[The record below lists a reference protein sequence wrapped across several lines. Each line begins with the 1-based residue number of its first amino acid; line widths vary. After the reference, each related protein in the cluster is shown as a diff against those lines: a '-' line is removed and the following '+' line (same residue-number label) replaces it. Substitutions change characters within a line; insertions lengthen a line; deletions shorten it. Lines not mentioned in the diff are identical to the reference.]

1 MQKASFQQS
10 KTMKY
15 LKKTYHSRGFLL
27 LAFTFMSLFSCN
39 LALGIKVKNVKELK
53 VALAAVK
60 PGGKIILAN
69 GIWKDAEILLN
80 AKGTQKAPIE
90 ITAEVKGKVFI
101 EGLSN
106 LRISGE
112 YLIVSGLVF
121 RNGYTPTGDV
131 IAFREKQGFY
141 GNHCRLTECVIDN
154 FNNPER
160 FETELWISLYG
171 KNNRVDHCYFVD
183 KRSQGVTMAVRL
195 EDRAG
200 QENNHKIDHNYFGYR
215 ENLGSNGG
223 ETLRIG
229 TSPNSLS
236 TSGTL
241 VEANFFEHCDG
252 EHEIIS
258 NKSCGNVFR
267 NNTFWECAGTLTY
280 RHGNDNLAE
289 GNFFFGNG
297 KDNTGGIRI
306 INERNKAIN
315 NYFYKLAGYRFRG
328 ALVVMNGVP
337 NSTINRYHQVKGG
350 VFSNNTF
357 IDCDYVQLCAGSD
370 KERTAV
376 PIDTKIE
383 NNVFYHS
390 TAKEIFTA
398 YDDISGITF
407 AYNYLNAGMK
417 PIVGQGI
424 ESVEMK
430 LITNPNGLVVVES
443 SGIHNAGCTI
453 TKPVATAENTGVNW
467 YPRKP
472 VELRFGTGKQIEV
485 ETGENTL
492 ADAVS
497 KSKPGDVF
505 ILKTGVY
512 PNTKNI
518 FIQNAVTIKAGLGAK
533 PVLLTE
539 KNSMFTIENEGA
551 LKLSGLEISGKKS
564 PDMAGNSI
572 VTTSKYSMNRNYKLI
587 VENCIV
593 KDLDVN
599 YAFDFLKIYK
609 STMADSI
616 VIRNCQFK
624 NITGHV
630 LELNKEYED
639 LGIYNAEYIIVENS
653 TFTDVQNS
661 VLTVYRGGTDESTF
675 GPNVQVSDCSM
686 TNCGKGKRN
695 LGLNV
700 IYFHGVQLAKI
711 NDLKLNESG
720 DFRLFLTN
728 GEPVTK
734 IDQLNIFPEAE
745 IVSNNKS
752 YELTNLTHNPETK

>member
-1 MQKASFQQS
+1 MMKHIKKPYNSRSFI
-10 KTMKY
+10 
-15 LKKTYHSRGFLL
+15 LL
-27 LAFTFMSLFSCN
+27 TFALLSMISCDTVQ
-39 LALGIKVKNVKELK
+39 GVKVKNVKELNE
-53 VALAAVK
+53 AMATVK

-80 AKGTQKAPIE
+80 AKGTENAPIE

-121 RNGYTPTGDV
+121 RNGYTPTNEA
-131 IAFREKQGFY
+131 ISFREKAGVY

-160 FETELWISLYG
+160 FETELWVALYG
-171 KNNRVDHCYFVD
+171 KNNRVDHCYLVD
-183 KRSQGVTMAVRL
+183 KRSQGVTLAVRL
-195 EDRAG
+195 VDEACR
-200 QENNHKIDHNYFGYR
+200 ENHHEIDHNYFGFR
-215 ENLGSNGG
+215 QNLGSNGG
-223 ETLRIG
+223 ETLRLG
-229 TSPNSLS
+229 TSPYSLS
-236 TSGTL
+236 TSATL
-241 VEANFFEHCDG
+241 VEANYFERCDG

-280 RHGNDNLAE
+280 RHGHDNLAE

-315 NYFYKLAGYRFRG
+315 NYFYKLTGYRFRG
-328 ALVVMNGVP
+328 AMVVMNGVP
-337 NSTINRYHQVKGG
+337 NSSINRYNQVVGG

-376 PIDTKIE
+376 PVDTKIE
-383 NNVFYHS
+383 NNIFYHS
-390 TAKEIFTA
+390 TAKGIFTA
-398 YDDISGITF
+398 YDDISGISF
-407 AYNYLNAGMK
+407 KNNYLNEGVK
-417 PIVGQGI
+417 PITDKGI
-424 ESVEMK
+424 DIVEMQ
-430 LITNPNGLVVVES
+430 LYTNANGLELVKS
-443 SGIHNAGCTI
+443 PGIQNAGCNMQ
-453 TKPVATAENTGVNW
+453 KPVATAENTGVRW
-467 YPRKP
+467 YPHKSG
-472 VELRFGTGKQIEV
+472 ELKFGTGKLIEV
-485 ETGENTL
+485 EPGENTL
-492 ADAVS
+492 AEAAS
-497 KSKPGDVF
+497 KSKPGD
-505 ILKTGVY
+505 ILLLKTGEY

-518 FIQNAVTIKAGLGAK
+518 FIRHALTIKAAASAK

-539 KNSMFTIENEGA
+539 KNSMFSIENEGA
-551 LKLSGLEISGKKS
+551 LKLSGLEISGKTS

-572 VTTSKYSMNRNYKLI
+572 ITTSKYSMNRNYKLI
-587 VENCIV
+587 VENCSV

-609 STMADSI
+609 NTMADSI
-616 VIRNCQFK
+616 LIRNCQFK
-624 NITGHV
+624 NITGNV

-639 LGIYNAEYIIVENS
+639 LGIYNAEYIILENS
-653 TFTDVQNS
+653 EFTDVQNS

-675 GPNVQVSDCSM
+675 GPKVKVSECSM

-695 LGLNV
+695 PGQNV
-700 IYFHGVQLAKI
+700 IYLHGVQLAQI
-711 NDLKLNESG
+711 NDLKLNYCA

-728 GEPVTK
+728 GEPVTQ
-734 IDQLNIFPEAE
+734 INNLNIFPEGN

-752 YELTNLTHNPETK
+752 YELTNLTHKAED

>member
-1 MQKASFQQS
+1 MIQIQ
-10 KTMKY
+10 
-15 LKKTYHSRGFLL
+15 RFLL
-27 LAFTFMSLFSCN
+27 LPIALFSLLSCN
-39 LALGIKVKNVKELK
+39 SAFGIKVKNVKELNEA
-53 VALAAVK
+53 VAKVK
-60 PGGKIILAN
+60 PGGQIIMAN
-69 GIWKDAEILLN
+69 GIWKDVEILLN
-80 AKGTQKAPIE
+80 AKGTENAPIE

-131 IAFREKQGFY
+131 IAFREKDGVY

-160 FETELWISLYG
+160 FETELWVSLYG
-171 KNNRVDHCYFVD
+171 KNNQVDHCYFVD

-195 EDRAG
+195 EDKAG
-200 QENNHKIDHNYFGYR
+200 QENNHKIDHNYFGFR
-215 ENLGSNGG
+215 QNLGSNGG
-223 ETLRIG
+223 ETLRLG

-241 VEANFFEHCDG
+241 VEANYFEHCDG

-258 NKSCGNVFR
+258 NKSCGNIFR
-267 NNTFWECAGTLTY
+267 NNTFWECSGTLTF

-337 NSTINRYHQVKGG
+337 NSAINRYHQVKGG

-357 IDCDYVQLCAGSD
+357 IDCDYIQLCAGSD
-370 KERTAV
+370 KERSAV
-376 PIDTKIE
+376 PVDTKIE
-383 NNVFYHS
+383 SNIFYHS

-398 YDDISGITF
+398 YDDISGISF
-407 AYNYLNAGMK
+407 KNNYLNAGIK
-417 PIVGQGI
+417 SVTEKGI
-424 ESVEMK
+424 NLVEMK
-430 LITNPNGLVVVES
+430 LITNENGLAEVES
-443 SGIHNAGCTI
+443 SSIKNAGCNLNT
-453 TKPVATAENTGVNW
+453 PVATAKNSGVSW
-467 YPRKP
+467 YPHKS
-472 VELRFGTGKQIEV
+472 EGLRFGAGKQVMV
-485 ETGENTL
+485 EPGENTL
-492 ADAVS
+492 VDAINS
-497 KSKPGDVF
+497 SKPGDVML
-505 ILKTGVY
+505 LKSGKY
-512 PNTKNI
+512 LNSKNI
-518 FIQNAVTIKAGLGAK
+518 FIRHAVTVKADAGAK
-533 PVLLTE
+533 PILLTE
-539 KNSMFTIENEGA
+539 KNNMFSIENEGA
-551 LKLSGLEISGKKS
+551 LKLSGLEISGQNS
-564 PDMAGNSI
+564 PDIAGNSI

-587 VENCIV
+587 VENCLV

-609 STMADSI
+609 NTMADSI

-624 NITGHV
+624 NITGNV
-630 LELNKEYED
+630 LELIKEYED
-639 LGIYNAEYIIVENS
+639 LGIYNAEYIILENS
-653 TFTDVQNS
+653 SFTDVQNS
-661 VLTVYRGGTDESTF
+661 VLAVYRGGTDESTF
-675 GPNVQVSDCSM
+675 GPAVKISDCSM
-686 TNCGKGKRN
+686 VNCGKGKRN
-695 LGLNV
+695 TGQNV
-700 IYFHGVQLAKI
+700 IYLHGVQLAKI
-711 NDLKLNESG
+711 NNLKLNECA

-734 IDQLNIFPEAE
+734 IDHLSIFPKAE

-752 YELTNLTHNPETK
+752 FELTNFTNNAGDK

>member
-1 MQKASFQQS
+1 MRNQIKRS
-10 KTMKY
+10 Y
-15 LKKTYHSRGFLL
+15 LTRDFILVTFAFFSL
-27 LAFTFMSLFSCN
+27 LARNPAFS
-39 LALGIKVKNVKELK
+39 IKVKNVKELND
-53 VALAAVK
+53 AMAAIM
-60 PGGKIILAN
+60 PGGTIILAN
-69 GIWKDAEILLN
+69 GIWKDTELLLN
-80 AKGTQKAPIE
+80 AKGTEKAPIE
-90 ITAEVKGKVFI
+90 ITAEEKGKVFF

-112 YLIVSGLVF
+112 YLIVCGLVF

-131 IAFREKQGFY
+131 IAFREKDGVY

-160 FETELWISLYG
+160 FETELWVSLYG

-183 KRSQGVTMAVRL
+183 KRSQGVTIAVRL
-195 EDRAG
+195 EDKAG
-200 QENNHKIDHNYFGYR
+200 QESNHKIDHNYFGFR
-215 ENLGSNGG
+215 QNLASNGG
-223 ETLRIG
+223 ETMRLG
-229 TSPNSLS
+229 TSPNSLT

-241 VEANFFEHCDG
+241 VEANYFEHCDG
-252 EHEIIS
+252 EQEIIS
-258 NKSCGNVFR
+258 NKSCGNTFR

-280 RHGNDNLAE
+280 RHGHDNLAE

-315 NYFYKLAGYRFRG
+315 NYFYKLTGHRFRG

-337 NSTINRYHQVKGG
+337 NSPINRYNQVVGG

-357 IDCDYVQLCAGSD
+357 IECDYVQLCAGSD
-370 KERTAV
+370 EERTAI

-407 AYNYLNAGMK
+407 TNNYLNAGVK
-417 PIVGQGI
+417 PIVDKGI
-424 ESVEMK
+424 ELVPMK
-430 LITNPNGLVVVES
+430 LVTNPDGLAVVENK
-443 SGIHNAGCTI
+443 GIRNAGCSLA
-453 TKPVATAENTGVNW
+453 KPAATAENTGVNW

-472 VELRFGTGKQIEV
+472 VELRFGTGKEIAV
-485 ETGENTL
+485 EPGENTL
-492 ADAVS
+492 AEAVN
-497 KSKPGDVF
+497 KSNPGDVF
-505 ILKTGVY
+505 LLKTGEY

-518 FIQNAVTIKAGLGAK
+518 FIRNAVTIKAAPGEK

-539 KNSMFTIENEGA
+539 KNSMFSIENEGA
-551 LKLSGLEISGKKS
+551 LKLSGLEISGAKS

-587 VENCIV
+587 VDNCTV
-593 KDLDVN
+593 KELDVN

-609 STMADSI
+609 NTMADSI
-616 VIRNCQFK
+616 VIRNCRFT

-630 LELNKEYED
+630 LEFNKEYED
-639 LGIYNAEYIIVENS
+639 LGIYNAEYVILENS
-653 TFTDVQNS
+653 IFTDVQNS
-661 VLTVYRGGTDESTF
+661 ALTVYRGGTDESTF
-675 GPNVQVSDCSM
+675 GPKVRISDCSM

-695 LGLNV
+695 LGKNA
-700 IYFHGVQLAKI
+700 IYLHGVQLTKI
-711 NDLKLNESG
+711 NNLNLTESA

-728 GEPVTK
+728 GEPVTR
-734 IDQLNIFPEAE
+734 IDHLNIYPEAD
-745 IVSNNKS
+745 IVSNNKK
-752 YELTNLTHNPETK
+752 YELTNLTHQSGNK